1 MNGPD
6 AKRPSLSRRMSGA
19 DAAFLYLERKE
30 IPLNIASVAVFDSA
44 IPFEEFV
51 EAIDSKLH
59 LVPRYLQIPVAPLLN
74 IGHPTWEYDAHFDI
88 RRHILQVR
96 LDAPGGD
103 AELETLA
110 GRILSRLMDRN
121 KPLWDIHVVDGL
133 AHGRGALIVR
143 VHHALADGVSGV
155 ALLKVML
162 DPTPEGSRAVRKPRF
177 RPEAAAPEDSLP
189 YALGG
194 AVQSMLENLLAAE
207 VGILDFVQSLLS
219 GTGRQGL
226 QGFAGLL
233 PELAASVERLPFNKP
248 CGSDRRFCWTEFDL
262 GKVQAIRA
270 AVACGTVNDVMLAV
284 VTRAVAKYAR
294 LHRETVAGR
303 FLRVVCPV
311 SLRRGDQGEAMG
323 NRISFLPVA
332 LPMDVNDPVQ
342 LLRMVAARTEIMK
355 SARAADVV
363 ALAGTWLAAA
373 PAPVQAAFWQTLPY
387 ITFPLPLLNLICTNV
402 PGSPA
407 PLYAAG
413 KRMIASYPQVPTGYE
428 LGVGCAVQSYAGK
441 LCFGLTSDFQA
452 APDAHRLRDFVEV
465 SFRELCRAAGVEQA
479 APRRESAAAKG
490 RKPAA
495 AVRAKPRKQKT
506 EPAPVAAKAPP
517 QRERTPAP
525 ARPESPL
532 VPTAAGQRKRKGKPA
547 PAVRVP
553 PAVPATAEAA
563 VPAAATEPLAKST
576 VA

>member
-1 MNGPD
+1 
-6 AKRPSLSRRMSGA
+6 
-19 DAAFLYLERKE
+19 
-30 IPLNIASVAVFDSA
+30 
-44 IPFEEFV
+44 
-51 EAIDSKLH
+51 
-59 LVPRYLQIPVAPLLN
+59 
-74 IGHPTWEYDAHFDI
+74 
-88 RRHILQVR
+88 
-96 LDAPGGD
+96 
-103 AELETLA
+103 
-110 GRILSRLMDRN
+110 MDRN

-155 ALLKVML
+155 ALMKVML

-177 RPEAAAPEDSLP
+177 RPEAATPEDSLP

-219 GTGRQGL
+219 GPGRQGL

-248 CGSDRRFCWTEFDL
+248 CGSERRFCWTEFDF

-270 AVACGTVNDVMLAV
+270 AVGCGTVNDVVLAV

-332 LPMDVNDPVQ
+332 LPMDVKDPVQ

-441 LCFGLTSDFQA
+441 LCFGLTSDAQA
-452 APDAHRLRDFVEV
+452 APDANRLRDFVEV

-479 APRRESAAAKG
+479 AARRESAAAKG

-506 EPAPVAAKAPP
+506 EPAPAVELTADAEVPPPTAAPRRRK
-517 QRERTPAP
+517 RTPAP

-547 PAVRVP
+547 PAVGVP
-553 PAVPATAEAA
+553 PAVPEAA